1 MRTVTIIGAGES
13 GAQAALALQEL
24 GYRVTLVS
32 DRSAEQI
39 RTGPITSS
47 QCVFSGALDVQRE
60 VRLDAAARDAVGIGS
75 LGLSV
80 AGDAGREPI
89 AWTAPLDRPAL
100 SIDQRLKCAQ
110 WIEEFVARGGDF
122 RIEKATVRMLEDFAA
137 HSDLVLVCT
146 GKGELGQIFARDRK
160 RSSFDRPQR
169 ATAVTYVRIPAD
181 DGGAEGG
188 VDAADGGADDGGD
201 LADGGTRQ
209 RSQGALRMSLV
220 PGVGEFFTFP
230 GLTVSGP
237 CQMMVF
243 EGVPGGPLDVWDA
256 VRTPGEHL
264 ETSLRLLRE
273 HFPHEAEAFAGA
285 ELTDEGAVLRG
296 RLTPTVRDAVGL
308 LPNGAAVLGLADAVV
323 LNDPL
328 TGQGSNNATL
338 AAHYAVEAIRR
349 RGDAPFDEAW
359 MRETFDEFWRGWAQW
374 STCWTASLL
383 RPLRGFQLD
392 LLAAAQERTALAS
405 AIANAFDDPRTAFP
419 WWHDEDE
426 ARGMLEWAAQ
436 QEGSGLDPR
445 DFRSALG
452 QFATGVTV
460 VTTRS
465 ADGAKVG
472 LTANSFASVSMDP
485 PLVLWC
491 PSKRAPSL
499 KEFEES
505 THFAINVLASD
516 QHVLSR
522 QFATPAEDKFLGV
535 RVRDGVSGLPLLE
548 GAVATFQCRT
558 VARHDAGDHVVYI
571 GQVEEYANHGGEPL
585 VFHGGTY
592 HATVHHPEFAR

>member
-1 MRTVTIIGAGES
+1 MNEKDRTMRSITIVGAGEA
-13 GAQAALALQEL
+13 GAQTALALQDL
-24 GYRVTLVS
+24 GYAVTLVS

-39 RTGPITSS
+39 RSSSITSS

-60 VRLDAAARDAVGIGS
+60 VRVDPEERAAVGIGS
-75 LGLSV
+75 LALTI
-80 AGDAGREPI
+80 AGAPGREPI
-89 AWTAPLDRPAL
+89 AWKAELDRPAL
-100 SIDQRLKCAQ
+100 SIDQRVKCAQ
-110 WIEEFVARGGDF
+110 WIEDFVARGGDF
-122 RIEKATVRMLEDFAA
+122 RIEKVTVRMLEDFAA
-137 HSDLVLVCT
+137 RSDLVLVCS
-146 GKGELGQIFARDRK
+146 GKGELGQVFARDRK

-169 ATAVTYVRIPAD
+169 ATAVTYVRLGRTNEGTTD
-181 DGGAEGG
+181 DGGTSLPAQGG
-188 VDAADGGADDGGD
+188 
-201 LADGGTRQ
+201 
-209 RSQGALRMSLV
+209 LRMSIV

-230 GLTVSGP
+230 GITVTGP

-243 EGVPGGPLDVWDA
+243 EGVPGGPMDIWDG
-256 VRTPGEHL
+256 VQSPEEHL
-264 ETSLRLLRE
+264 ATSLRLLRE
-273 HFPHEAEAFAGA
+273 HFPHEAEAFEGA
-285 ELTDEGAVLRG
+285 ELADERAVLRG
-296 RLTPTVRDAVGL
+296 RLTPTVRDAVGI

-338 AAHYAVEAIRR
+338 AAHYVAESIRR
-349 RGDAPFDEAW
+349 RGSEPFDQAW
-359 MRETFDEFWRGWAQW
+359 MRETFDEFWRGWGQW
-374 STCWTASLL
+374 STGWTNSLL
-383 RPLRGFQLD
+383 RPLRPFHFE
-392 LLAAAQERTALAS
+392 LLSGAQEHPVLAS
-405 AIANAFDDPRTAFP
+405 AIANGFDDPRTVYP
-419 WWHDEDE
+419 WWLDEEE
-426 ARGMLEWAAQ
+426 ARGMLEWASRQGRNGFDA
-436 QEGSGLDPR
+436 R

-465 ADGAKVG
+465 TDGARVG
-472 LTANSFASVSMDP
+472 MTANSFTSVSMDP

-499 KEFEES
+499 QDFEAS

-522 QFATPAEDKFLGV
+522 QFATPAEDKFAGV
-535 RVRDGVSGLPLLE
+535 HCEEGVSGVPLIG

-571 GQVEEYANHGGEPL
+571 GHVEEYTNSGGEPL

-592 HATVHHPEFAR
+592 HATVHHPELAR

>member
-1 MRTVTIIGAGES
+1 MRSITIVGAGEA
-13 GAQAALALQEL
+13 GAQTALALQEL
-24 GYRVTLVS
+24 GYAVTLIS

-39 RTGPITSS
+39 RTGSITSS

-60 VRLDAAARDAVGIGS
+60 VRVDAAQRAAVGIGA
-75 LGLSV
+75 LELSV
-80 AGDAGREPI
+80 AGASGRDPI

-100 SIDQRLKCAQ
+100 SIDQRVKCAQ
-110 WIEEFVARGGDF
+110 WIEDFVARGGDF
-122 RIEKATVRMLEDFAA
+122 RIEKVSVRMLEDYATR
-137 HSDLVLVCT
+137 SDLVLVCT
-146 GKGELGQIFARDRK
+146 GKGELGQIFARNRK

-169 ATAVTYVRIPAD
+169 VTAVAYVRRGSGEGSTD
-181 DGGAEGG
+181 DGGTDSRAE
-188 VDAADGGADDGGD
+188 VTPA
-201 LADGGTRQ
+201 
-209 RSQGALRMSLV
+209 QGALRMSLV
-220 PGVGEFFTFP
+220 PGIGEFFTFP

-243 EGVPGGPLDVWDA
+243 EGVPGGPMDVWDA
-256 VRTPGEHL
+256 VQTPEEHL
-264 ETSLRLLRE
+264 AVTKRLLKE
-273 HFPHEAEAFAGA
+273 HFPHEAEAFADA

-296 RLTPTVRDAVGL
+296 RLTPTVREAVGI

-338 AAHYAVEAIRR
+338 AAHYTADSIRR
-349 RGDAPFDEAW
+349 RGDLPFDEAW

-374 STCWTASLL
+374 STSWTTSLL

-392 LLAAAQERTALAS
+392 LLAAAQDHPILAS
-405 AIANAFDDPRTAFP
+405 SIANGFDDPRTVFP
-419 WWHDEDE
+419 WWQDEDE
-426 ARGMLEWAAQ
+426 ARGMLDWASH
-436 QEGSGLDPR
+436 QERNGFDVR
-445 DFRSALG
+445 DLRTALG

-465 ADGAKVG
+465 ADGSRVG
-472 LTANSFASVSMDP
+472 MTANSFTSVSMEP

-499 KEFEES
+499 ADFEAS
-505 THFAINVLASD
+505 THFAINILASD

-522 QFATPAEDKFLGV
+522 QFATPADDKFAGV
-535 RVRDGVSGLPLLE
+535 RCADGVSGVPLID

-571 GQVEEYANHGGEPL
+571 GQVEEYANNGGEPL
-585 VFHGGTY
+585 VFHAGSY
-592 HATVHHPEFAR
+592 HATVRHPEFAK